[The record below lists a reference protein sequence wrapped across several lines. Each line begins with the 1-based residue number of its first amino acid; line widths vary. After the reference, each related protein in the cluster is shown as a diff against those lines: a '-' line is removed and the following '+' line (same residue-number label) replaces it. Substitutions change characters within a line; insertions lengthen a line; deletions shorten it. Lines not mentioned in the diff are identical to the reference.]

1 MPEDLT
7 TQQPHPDGDLT
18 LDEGWTGLCAGGD
31 LIRALRRAAK
41 QTQLWV
47 EAEAG
52 LGTGY
57 LQRVEAGKVAQ
68 PTRET
73 VERILAALDA
83 RHSER
88 RLVLAQYGYALPTLP
103 PTEAECEWARAEIA
117 PDLLATPFPAYLLDC
132 LHRLMSWNR
141 LVPRMFGIVADDPTL
156 GGLAGRSLPAAWF
169 DPAST
174 LPDRVADPDS
184 FFPAL
189 IQTLRYEMR
198 QYGAEPWQ
206 ADILTELLPLPLFR
220 HYWEMALQQ
229 PLAAISQRALVPIR
243 LRVPR
248 AGTLTFRLVSEP
260 LTRDHRFRTIGFVP
274 ADTAAMQ
281 WCVDVSCNNAAGDD
295 CERHVT

>member
-1 MPEDLT
+1 MPKNLSA
-7 TQQPHPDGDLT
+7 QQPTADADAT
-18 LDEGWTGLCAGGD
+18 LDAGWTGTHTGGE
-31 LIRALRRAAK
+31 LIRALRRAA
-41 QTQLWV
+41 QRTQLWV

-73 VERILAALDA
+73 VERILTALDA

-103 PTEAECEWARAEIA
+103 PTDAERDWARAEIE
-117 PDLLATPFPAYLLDC
+117 PDLQATPFPAYLLDC

-141 LVPRMFGIVADDPTL
+141 LVPRMFGIVAEDPTL
-156 GGLAGRSLPAAWF
+156 GGLAGCSLPAAWF

-174 LPDRVADPDS
+174 LPDRVADPER
-184 FFPAL
+184 FFPAM

-206 ADILTELLPLPLFR
+206 GDILAELQPLPLFR
-220 HYWEMALQQ
+220 HYWDMAMQQ

-243 LRVPR
+243 LRVPQ
-248 AGTLTFRLVSEP
+248 AGMLTFRLVSEP
-260 LTRDHRFRTIGFVP
+260 LTRDHRFRTIGYVP

-281 WCVDVSCNNAAGDD
+281 WCVAATGSNAG
-295 CERHVT
+295 RG